1 MGQVSPSHL
10 APSLTRAYLKE
21 PDKEC
26 RGAYGVHEVAV
37 VAQQGGP
44 AATKPQVELF
54 RLVVIAV
61 VRRVVGEL
69 VLDAGPR

>member
-1 MGQVSPSHL
+1 MGQVSPSCL

-21 PDKEC
+21 PNEERRSAC
-26 RGAYGVHEVAV
+26 SIHEVAV
-37 VAQQGGP
+37 IAQQGGP
-44 AATKPQVELF
+44 AATQPQVELL
-54 RLVVIAV
+54 RLVIVAV